1 MFIFPADLP
10 EAAARQE
17 GKLLPVAAS
26 QSTAGSPASAFADY
40 ARRLDADG
48 EVGRGAFEGADSA
61 PAPVSH
67 PDSPPPEAGS
77 NTAAATEGD
86 EAVSQAADRSGLAST
101 GNARDSESAR
111 AERGVSPVGDARVS
125 SAATARVM
133 DHVAWFRDGAHGAA
147 PDDTATE
154 AGEDPPGHA
163 GTRNPHSE
171 AHGLPS
177 RGAQAARA
185 GIAST
190 SSIDSARF
198 AETGER
204 PVRLDSAAVPR
215 PMAEPPRPGAEHQ
228 ALPPVLQGVA
238 SDATAPSQ
246 RRATTGATEVPAAP
260 ASPPPAPPS
269 PVLPPRHPQGDLAH
283 GAQEGSA
290 RFLSALSAL
299 PAGESG
305 TPAMVVGMDSQA
317 PARGANAP
325 LEAAP
330 GQAQDAGR
338 ATGRAVV
345 DQILP
350 ALQRGA
356 DGRVELTLSP
366 AELGRVEITLQSRD
380 GGMSI
385 SLNAER
391 PETLELLRRHIDL
404 LAADMRQFGMTD
416 LSFSF
421 GRETAGGSDENQNQR
436 QGGSDAAGQ
445 RNPGDPR
452 AARSDDAP
460 APLHQSNAIARL
472 DLRI

>member
-10 EAAARQE
+10 KAAALQE

-26 QSTAGSPASAFADY
+26 QSTEGSPASAFADY

-48 EVGRGAFEGADSA
+48 AVGRSAFEGADSA

-67 PDSPPPEAGS
+67 PESPTSEAES
-77 NTAAATEGD
+77 NTAATAGLD
-86 EAVSQAADRSGLAST
+86 EAVSEAADRSGLASAGT
-101 GNARDSESAR
+101 TRDSEGAR

-147 PDDTATE
+147 PGDAATE

-163 GTRNPHSE
+163 GTRNPRSE

-185 GIAST
+185 GTAST
-190 SSIDSARF
+190 PSIDSARF

-204 PVRLDSAAVPR
+204 PVRLDSAAIPR
-215 PMAEPPRPGAEHQ
+215 PLAEPPRPGAEHQ

-238 SDATAPSQ
+238 S
-246 RRATTGATEVPAAP
+246 GATEGPAAP
-260 ASPPPAPPS
+260 ANPPPTPPS
-269 PVLPPRHPQGDLAH
+269 PGMPPRHPQGDLAH

-305 TPAMVVGMDSQA
+305 TQAMVAGMDSQA
-317 PARGANAP
+317 PARGATAP

-421 GRETAGGSDENQNQR
+421 GRETAGGSDENENQR
-436 QGGSDAAGQ
+436 QGGSDAADR

-452 AARSDDAP
+452 AARTEDAP